1 MVSWNSAMKWC
12 QLPAPMR
19 RRILHLRY
27 LWARSNKPDEP
38 GRGSRSMLRIQA
50 ASQTDPGKV
59 REQNEDYCY
68 FQMSSS
74 GDEARGLFIVADGMG
89 GYQAGE
95 VASKLAVDEIRETL
109 NPLFAPSSGQETVA
123 LTPTSSP
130 EGGARTRR
138 LPESREVVR
147 INERL
152 KQAITK
158 ANEVIVNYGKARKE
172 ARGLGSTVTVAVVLG
187 SSAYIAN
194 VGDSRT
200 YLLRNGQLRA
210 I

>member
-1 MVSWNSAMKWC
+1 M
-12 QLPAPMR
+12 
-19 RRILHLRY
+19 LH
-27 LWARSNKPDEP
+27 
-38 GRGSRSMLRIQA
+38 IQA

-138 LPESREVVR
+138 LPESREVAR

-158 ANEVIVNYGKARKE
+158 ANEVIV
-172 ARGLGSTVTVAVVLG
+172 GLQT
-187 SSAYIAN
+187 
-194 VGDSRT
+194 DEPFK
-200 YLLRNGQLRA
+200 RA
-210 I
+210 IFPYGGLRMVEAGLKAAGFEADASVHETFT